1 MRSAEEIKGIFESK
15 GVDVTRPMVFTC
27 GGGVMT
33 TMAYAGAVKAGFTG
47 ALHMY
52 DGSWSEYNVRKTQ
65 EAAAEGNAGDGQ
77 QQ

>member
-15 GVDVTRPMVFTC
+15 GVDTTRPMVFTC

-52 DGSWSEYNVRKTQ
+52 DGSWAEYNSRKTQ
-65 EAAAEGNAGDGQ
+65 EAEAEGQ